1 MENKNEQQKSK
12 SKIKFKQIF
21 SLMFAMMLVFN
32 VIFAIPS
39 FAKTA
44 DEYKNSWGT
53 TTGDLDNPETVKNGS
68 KRDIN
73 TQLSRLISN
82 PNNADSVATE
92 LSNIRQA
99 AKDFG
104 YTIDSAVYQNILMSR
119 DSDFKAM
126 SSSAKDT
133 LKAKMS
139 SIPGLEDLYAAMQ
152 SANVFEKKND
162 YNNTDLHTPG
172 AVSGSISLN
181 RIPEGSQLAHIY
193 FSKARASDST
203 NDLTVSLAEI
213 GAWKKAFDSS
223 SMSYGKQPQPSA
235 GEGSS
240 NNFLAKKIAAL
251 YEYKWITAEDARN
264 TADSSNSLIKLV
276 NAKISDFHN
285 WLEKMQL
292 SVSSITS
299 AGYQAITATIGE
311 IYKWLAQF
319 SIPGLFG
326 YSDGRTNP
334 NSMMAKIF
342 RATGIDYRLID
353 PARDLMMVVLAAA
366 GIMVVM
372 KALSKGMKNNE
383 LKNKKT
389 YGYFIRVMTII
400 LTIPV
405 TLSIYSVAADIGNQV
420 ASSMNQSAEAI
431 NDEYFVDT
439 LAWAAATNF
448 DTTAI
453 SSNLSG
459 GADVEPSAELKP
471 TKDKVAALNRSIR
484 GRLSSQMQR
493 ELDNISGG
501 KPMAYS
507 INKFTSGERATV
519 EDYFKIISA
528 SKESNAL
535 YAGIFPNVQQQIIS
549 TPEGEYKMG
558 NDAPYFLSSIGDDKN
573 SQGAQQP
580 APQPG
585 SEGDNTNTEEAKKK
599 PGQLITLYKKDGSS
613 EDITLDKDA
622 KMVATK
628 VKWNIPSTYIY
639 GAAPVGSVSKQE
651 SMHDNFLFGK
661 KSEQGFNPKTG
672 TDGKF
677 ESNAAAIAAL
687 NMTAGTTAGNV
698 NGPLSTQSVAFLLQS
713 SLSNGA
719 LNYRGYNTVASSSGE
734 TKNVGKNGVSFLRYT
749 MPAPD
754 DAYVRQVSSELNLKW
769 TGAFV
774 AAIVAIIA
782 AIKTPLIKGLLNSL
796 KHFFRALFLGD
807 AVSLIQHAAWWLCTM
822 MSMVFVV
829 GGISL
834 GAAISSLVLELPL
847 IGTLI
852 AKFQSIP
859 LLGPIFTI
867 LVLYGFYKLLTFKV
881 IHTGGMEV
889 NLVEAFVIIP
899 YLIVAGIDVKAA
911 TWRTALF
918 GNSLRGGKAGV
929 SNNLRN
935 KQQKIANTG
944 KNVSR
949 NVGALGKGLAAA
961 GVGAAGMAAYQH
973 VKRGKNLAK
982 SALQR
987 NTGQGDANVDAT
999 MGYGGLPSAGG
1010 LVNGLNKHNS
1020 RANEQM
1026 YNKQKASLEK
1036 PKELYDAQGNKLDLT
1051 KMKDKDLKNLKA
1063 YDKDGRLI
1071 EDQELEKQK
1080 QIADD
1085 YKVFEEEQTKLNEQ
1099 MNADQQANGQQ
1110 FDENGQPITEFEP
1123 EQVDKY
1129 NKAKLDQ
1136 QLLYDKDHNLIDT
1149 SELTQDEI
1157 DQKDFYDANGNLI
1170 DKSEYINKDYD
1181 PDPYKD
1187 QNNDYKYHYDGQP
1200 ENELNNTS
1208 ELENKDRPID
1218 QNKDQT
1224 KTQDKDKDNSFTTG
1238 AMAGA
1243 AAGATIHHMNSND
1256 EQSDEPEESQYKQYY
1271 KSNDDDSKTQYS
1283 MDQSAHLENDQKDHL
1298 NNEATLHQPNDQK
1311 VQFRNDQTAT
1321 TKSDQANPINS
1332 DQASQ
1337 SDRPIQS
1344 KFETKDTVN
1353 YDPNRRLDLNDVKD
1367 IDKETFDRSFD
1378 DNVNNA
1384 QYDYRSAFDEDLNTF
1399 EGSNVKLDDNENLEQ
1414 IDEIHELNSMSTE
1427 QIDKMLDSES
1437 KIIEEKYEAL
1447 KKENFTNDDQLLTGN
1462 KELDEV
1468 IRSSMNKVD
1477 PNRKI
1482 NENPRTFTDNT
1493 DKVISD
1499 LNSNQSINQKDIQ
1512 DSIKSRIA
1520 SGSDERVKSGISS
1533 LASKLKQNYRLT
1545 DEEAAQYQISKDTTK
1560 ARFKSM
1566 FDETASAIKSG
1577 DIYKRDMSQR
1587 ITPNKVKIKADVIG
1601 QHAQIADVVKN
1612 EYMKAFNDEQISII
1626 NGLEK
1631 NIKASIVDKQSI
1643 RLDALKQMKS
1653 DNDQLNGF
1661 KAQVKDINQAILN
1674 NQAEMAN
1681 AAKKYQEERAK
1692 LIKSGFDSHDFE
1704 VVKLDGAFNNQKA
1717 VASQMAKQ
1725 YEDSIRD
1732 LNGKI
1737 QEQTKKLVNSKSIY
1751 DDADKQYKKA
1761 VEYAS
1766 NFKNSEEK
1774 RKLEEI
1780 MKKQKD
1786 DFIQNDLQVAKNKVI
1801 KETFTVDKEKTK
1813 SNIKNMSNK
1822 YHSEFSNDVKK
1833 RLQSRLDNRSK
1844 SKIDSNININT
1855 KTNTKTNFNTDTK
1868 TNKTK

>member
-12 SKIKFKQIF
+12 SKLKAESKIKFKQIF
-21 SLMFAMMLVFN
+21 SLMFVMMLVFN
-32 VIFAIPS
+32 MIFAIPS
-39 FAKTA
+39 FAKSP

-53 TTGDLDNPETVKNGS
+53 TVGDLDNPDKVKDGS

-82 PNNADSVATE
+82 PNSADSVATE
-92 LSNIRQA
+92 LSNISVA
-99 AKDFG
+99 ARDFG
-104 YTIDSAVYQNILMSR
+104 YAIDSAVYQNILMSR

-126 SSSAKDT
+126 SSSAKET

-152 SANVFEKKND
+152 AANVFEKKND

-276 NAKISDFHN
+276 SAKISDFHN

-292 SVSSITS
+292 SVASITS
-299 AGYQAITATIGE
+299 TGYQTIVSTITE
-311 IYKWLAQF
+311 IYKWLSQF

-334 NSMMAKIF
+334 NSVMAKIF
-342 RATGIDYRLID
+342 RATGLDYRLIN
-353 PARDLMMVVLAAA
+353 PARDLMMVVLTAA

-372 KALSKGMKNNE
+372 KALSKGMKNSE

-389 YGYFIRVMTII
+389 YGYFIRVMTVI

-405 TLSIYSVAADIGNQV
+405 TLSIYSVAADLGNQLT
-420 ASSMNQSAEAI
+420 SSMNQSANAV

-453 SSNLSG
+453 SSNISG

-471 TKDKVAALNRSIR
+471 TKAKVAALNRSIR

-493 ELDNISGG
+493 ELDNISGN

-580 APQPG
+580 AAQPG
-585 SEGDNTNTEEAKKK
+585 AEGGNTNTEEAKKK
-599 PGQLITLYKKDGSS
+599 PGQLITLYKKDGSK

-661 KSEQGFNPKTG
+661 KSEQSFNPKTG

-807 AVSLIQHAAWWLCTM
+807 AVSLLQHAAWWLCTM
-822 MSMVFVV
+822 MSLVFVV

-834 GAAISSLVLELPL
+834 GAAISALVLELPL

-867 LVLYGFYKLLTFKV
+867 FILYGLYKLLTFKV
-881 IHTGGMEV
+881 INTDGMEV
-889 NLVEAFVIIP
+889 NLVEAFVVIP
-899 YLIVAGIDVKAA
+899 YLIVSGFDSKAA
-911 TWRTALF
+911 TWRTAIF

-929 SNNLRN
+929 SRNLKN
-935 KQQKIANTG
+935 KQRKIAKTG
-944 KNVSR
+944 KNVSK

-987 NTGQGDANVDAT
+987 NTGQGDSNVDAM

-1010 LVNGLNKHNS
+1010 LVNKLNKHNA

-1051 KMKDKDLKNLKA
+1051 KMNNKDLKNLKA
-1063 YDKDGRLI
+1063 YDKDGRPI
-1071 EDQELEKQK
+1071 ENQELEKQK

-1085 YKVFEEEQTKLNEQ
+1085 YKAFEQDQAQLNKQ
-1099 MNADQQANGQQ
+1099 MNDNQQSNGQR
-1110 FDENGQPITEFEP
+1110 FDENGQPINEFEP
-1123 EQVDKY
+1123 EKVDKY

-1149 SELTQDEI
+1149 AELTQEQI

-1170 DKSEYINKDYD
+1170 DKSEYINEDYD

-1187 QNNDYKYHYDGQP
+1187 QNNDYAYHYEGQP

-1208 ELENKDRPID
+1208 ELDNND
-1218 QNKDQT
+1218 QTKDQT
-1224 KTQDKDKDNSFTTG
+1224 KDNNNFATG

-1243 AAGATIHHMNSND
+1243 AAGATIHHMNSNN
-1256 EQSDEPEESQYKQYY
+1256 EQSNEPEESQYKQYY
-1271 KSNDDDSKTQYS
+1271 NKDDDSKTQYS

-1311 VQFRNDQTAT
+1311 VQFRNDQANPTQST
-1321 TKSDQANPINS
+1321 QSTQSDQTKT
-1332 DQASQ
+1332 DQ
-1337 SDRPIQS
+1337 PIQS
-1344 KFETKDTVN
+1344 KFDTKDTIN
-1353 YDPNRRLDLNDVKD
+1353 YDPNRRLDLNDAKD

-1384 QYDYRSAFDEDLNTF
+1384 QYDYRSAFDEDLNKF
-1399 EGSNVKLDDNENLEQ
+1399 EGSNVKLDDNASLEQ
-1414 IDEIHELNSMSTE
+1414 IDEIHELNSMSTD

-1477 PNRKI
+1477 PNKKL
-1482 NENPRTFTDNT
+1482 NDNPRTFTDNT

-1545 DEEAAQYQISKDTTK
+1545 DEEAAKYQISKDTTK

-1587 ITPNKVKIKADVIG
+1587 ITPDKVKIKADVIG

-1631 NIKASIVDKQSI
+1631 NIKASVVDKQSI
-1643 RLDALKQMKS
+1643 RLDILKQMKA

-1661 KAQVKDINQAILN
+1661 KSQVQEMNQAIVN
-1674 NQAEMAN
+1674 SQKDIAN

-1704 VVKLDGAFNNQKA
+1704 VIKLDGAFNNQKA

-1725 YEDSIRD
+1725 YEDSIKD

-1751 DDADKQYKKA
+1751 DDVDKQYKKA

-1780 MKKQKD
+1780 MQKQKD
-1786 DFIQNDLQVAKNKVI
+1786 DFIQNDLQIAKNKVI
-1801 KETFTVDKEKTK
+1801 KETFTVDKDKAK
-1813 SNIKNMSNK
+1813 DNIRNMSNK

-1833 RLQSRLDNRSK
+1833 RLQSRLDNKSK
-1844 SKIDSNININT
+1844 SKIDSTINMDINT
-1855 KTNTKTNFNTDTK
+1855 DK
-1868 TNKTK
+1868 NK

>member
-32 VIFAIPS
+32 MIFAIPS
-39 FAKTA
+39 FAKTS

-53 TTGDLDNPETVKNGS
+53 TTEDLENPDTVKNGS

-73 TQLSRLISN
+73 SQLSRLISN

-92 LSNIRQA
+92 LANIRKA
-99 AKDFG
+99 AGELG
-104 YTIDSAVYQNILMSR
+104 YAIDSAVYQNILMSR

-126 SSSAKDT
+126 SSSAKET

-152 SANVFEKKND
+152 AANVFEKKND
-162 YNNTDLHTPG
+162 YNDSDLHTPG
-172 AVSGSISLN
+172 AMSGSISLN
-181 RIPEGSQLAHIY
+181 MIPEGSQLAHIY

-299 AGYQAITATIGE
+299 AGYQAIVSTITE
-311 IYKWLAQF
+311 IYKWLSQF

-334 NSMMAKIF
+334 NSIMAKIF
-342 RATGIDYRLID
+342 RATGLDYRLID
-353 PARDLMMVVLAAA
+353 PARDLMMVILAAA

-389 YGYFIRVMTII
+389 YGYFIRVMTVI
-400 LTIPV
+400 LTIPI
-405 TLSIYSVAADIGNQV
+405 TLSIYSVAADLGNQLT
-420 ASSMNQSAEAI
+420 SSMNQSADAI

-453 SSNLSG
+453 SANLSG

-471 TKDKVAALNRSIR
+471 TKEKVAALNRSIR

-549 TPEGEYKMG
+549 TPEGDYKMG

-573 SQGAQQP
+573 SQGSQQP

-585 SEGDNTNTEEAKKK
+585 SEGGNTNTEEAKKK
-599 PGQLITLYKKDGSS
+599 PGQLITLYKKDGSK

-639 GAAPVGSVSKQE
+639 GAAPVGSVSRQE

-774 AAIVAIIA
+774 AAIVAIVA

-807 AVSLIQHAAWWLCTM
+807 AVSLLQHAAWWLCTM
-822 MSMVFVV
+822 MSLVFVV

-834 GAAISSLVLELPL
+834 GASISALVLELPL

-859 LLGPIFTI
+859 LLGPIFTL
-867 LVLYGFYKLLTFKV
+867 LVLYGFFKLLTFKV

-899 YLIVAGIDVKAA
+899 YLIVAGLDAKAA
-911 TWRTALF
+911 TWRTAIF

-929 SNNLRN
+929 SRNLRN
-935 KQQKIANTG
+935 KQKNIANTG
-944 KNVSR
+944 KNVSK

-987 NTGQGDANVDAT
+987 NTGQGDANIDAM

-1026 YNKQKASLEK
+1026 YNKKKASLEK

-1071 EDQELEKQK
+1071 ENQELEKQK

-1085 YKVFEEEQTKLNEQ
+1085 YKAFEEEQSKLDER
-1099 MNADQQANGQQ
+1099 MNNNQQSNGQQ
-1110 FDENGQPITEFEP
+1110 FDEDGQPITEFEP

-1149 SELTQDEI
+1149 EELTQDEI

-1170 DKSEYINKDYD
+1170 DKSEYINEDYD

-1187 QNNDYKYHYDGQP
+1187 QNNDYAYHYEGQP

-1208 ELENKDRPID
+1208 DLENKDQSND
-1218 QNKDQT
+1218 N
-1224 KTQDKDKDNSFTTG
+1224 NSFATG

-1243 AAGATIHHMNSND
+1243 AAGATIHHMNSNNEQSD
-1256 EQSDEPEESQYKQYY
+1256 EQSNEPEESQYKQYY

-1311 VQFRNDQTAT
+1311 VQFRNDQTNP
-1321 TKSDQANPINS
+1321 TKSDQTNPT
-1332 DQASQ
+1332 Q
-1337 SDRPIQS
+1337 STQTTQPTQS
-1344 KFETKDTVN
+1344 RFDTKDTVN

-1378 DNVNNA
+1378 DNINNA
-1384 QYDYRSAFDEDLNTF
+1384 QYDYRSAFDEDLNRF

-1414 IDEIHELNSMSTE
+1414 IDEIHELNSISTE

-1477 PNRKI
+1477 PNKKL
-1482 NENPRTFTDNT
+1482 NDNPRTFTDNT

-1520 SGSDERVKSGISS
+1520 SGSDERVRSGISS

-1587 ITPNKVKIKADVIG
+1587 ITPDKVKIKADVTG

-1631 NIKASIVDKQSI
+1631 NIKASVVDKQSI

-1661 KAQVKDINQAILN
+1661 KAQVKEMNQAILN

-1704 VVKLDGAFNNQKA
+1704 VVKLDGAFNNQRV

-1725 YEDSIRD
+1725 YEDSIKD

-1813 SNIKNMSNK
+1813 SNIKNMTNK

-1833 RLQSRLDNRSK
+1833 KLQSRLDNRSK
-1844 SKIDSNININT
+1844 SKIDSTI
-1855 KTNTKTNFNTDTK
+1855 NTDTK
-1868 TNKTK
+1868 TNFKTNTKTDKTK